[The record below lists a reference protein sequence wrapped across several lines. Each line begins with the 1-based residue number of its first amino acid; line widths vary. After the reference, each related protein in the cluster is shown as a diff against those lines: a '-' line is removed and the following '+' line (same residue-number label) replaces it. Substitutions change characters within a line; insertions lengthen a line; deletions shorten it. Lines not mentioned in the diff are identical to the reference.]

1 MSSAAEKN
9 EVTGEK
15 QQQDSVSTDDVKQS
29 AEPQQPTEKSE
40 LNVRNYQLHQ
50 IR

>member
-1 MSSAAEKN
+1 MSSAVEKN

-29 AEPQQPTEKSE
+29 AEPQQEKSE
-40 LNVRNYQLHQ
+40 LNVRNYKLH
-50 IR
+50 